1 MLLVIRMLEKMRE
14 CTVCGLTFLSGDICP
29 GCGSNVH
36 QQVVSDDQVESESD
50 AKIPGME
57 AFLETSTGLISEEV
71 EDDLF
76 QEIPSTT
83 LPFGMGGDSVNM
95 KSTLPFGVGSHS
107 LPFSATEQEV
117 ESVILT
123 ENIDEFIDEVI
134 EEEVPEE
141 EVPEEVVNA
150 IIPPLP
156 AFQLEEVIPEV
167 FNEEKTSMQIQSL
180 PPLRDSLEVKDT
192 FEEKFS
198 EESIELA
205 DEEVVIHDFSQDS
218 LTTEVEVDLDNL
230 VEYTSSEEIFNP
242 ANMEAAAEPELHP
255 IKALSVD
262 GLTDAELL
270 DNVRD
275 GFMAMA
281 SENWELA
288 AQKFHDVATSGL
300 GGSAA
305 LNNYGLAL
313 LQKAIKTFE
322 SGDGVQKALVEGQFE
337 AAIFALR
344 QAAQS
349 DGQRSEILYNL
360 GVALHRAA
368 WHDKALV
375 VFDALLERDGPTA
388 AVLNGKAVLLES
400 KGDFEEAK
408 KLLNKAIYESPGD
421 EIVRSNLR
429 RLVPL

>member
-1 MLLVIRMLEKMRE
+1 MFEKMRE

-36 QQVVSDDQVESESD
+36 EEVVSENSD
-50 AKIPGME
+50 ETSTETKIPGME
-57 AFLETSTGLISEEV
+57 AFLETSSGIITEE
-71 EDDLF
+71 EEE
-76 QEIPSTT
+76 EILDVPSST

-107 LPFSATEQEV
+107 LPFSATEH
-117 ESVILT
+117 
-123 ENIDEFIDEVI
+123 
-134 EEEVPEE
+134 
-141 EVPEEVVNA
+141 
-150 IIPPLP
+150 
-156 AFQLEEVIPEV
+156 
-167 FNEEKTSMQIQSL
+167 
-180 PPLRDSLEVKDT
+180 EVKSPIND
-192 FEEKFS
+192 
-198 EESIELA
+198 
-205 DEEVVIHDFSQDS
+205 DEEVEVHEEVEVGENIPSIPSFNLDETPDIIIEQENSEISTIIDSNLGNEVVEEINLEQLNKTEEDLVMHDFSNES

-255 IKALSVD
+255 IKALAVE
-262 GLTDAELL
+262 GLTDSELL
-270 DNVRD
+270 ENVQD

-281 SENWELA
+281 SSNWDVA
-288 AQKFHDVATSGL
+288 AKKFHNVATSGS
-300 GGSAA
+300 GGAAA

-313 LQKAIKTFE
+313 LQKAIETFE
-322 SGDGVQKALVEGQFE
+322 SGDGVQKALVDGQFE

-349 DGQRSEILYNL
+349 EGQRSEILYNL
-360 GVALHRAA
+360 GIALHRAA
-368 WHDKALV
+368 WYDKAMV

-400 KGDFEEAK
+400 KGEFESAK
-408 KLLNKAIYESPGD
+408 LLLNKAIYESPED

-429 RLVPL
+429 RLVPI

>member
-1 MLLVIRMLEKMRE
+1 MRE

-123 ENIDEFIDEVI
+123 ENTDEFIDEVI
-134 EEEVPEE
+134 EEEVT
-141 EVPEEVVNA
+141 EEVVNTQ
-150 IIPPLP
+150 IPPLP
-156 AFQLEEVIPEV
+156 AFQLDEVISEELD
-167 FNEEKTSMQIQSL
+167 EEKPPIQIQSL
-180 PPLRDSLEVKDT
+180 PHLSDSLGIKDT
-192 FEEKFS
+192 FEERFS

-205 DEEVVIHDFSQDS
+205 EEEVVVHDFSEDS

-270 DNVRD
+270 DKVRD

-281 SENWELA
+281 SANWELA

>member
-123 ENIDEFIDEVI
+123 ENTDEFIDEVI
-134 EEEVPEE
+134 EEEVT
-141 EVPEEVVNA
+141 EEVVNTQ
-150 IIPPLP
+150 IPPLP
-156 AFQLEEVIPEV
+156 AFQLDEVISEELD
-167 FNEEKTSMQIQSL
+167 EEKTPIQIQSL
-180 PPLRDSLEVKDT
+180 PHLSDSLGIKDT
-192 FEEKFS
+192 FEERFS

-205 DEEVVIHDFSQDS
+205 EEEVVVHDFSEDS